1 MIITQVWWDK
11 ECDVHFLIGVF
22 THGYGRYDIIRDDP
36 SLCFTK
42 RIAEAKKDC
51 AIEEPS
57 GGEVTKMKIDNDEEG
72 DGEAIVEVGVEVEDG
87 VPMDVSVDKD
97 ISYQSITA
105 ARGSVEKGAGA
116 VPPSQ
121 DAVVMRDID
130 DEVEVDAEVEG
141 YREEKEDRKRY
152 RDSDGD
158 REREREKDKDEEK
171 DEEPGDDEVDNED
184 DGEGEE
190 KLTLKLVL
198 NKRPS
203 QSPSPAPGPG
213 PEGKYAVHA
222 MPDPRTL
229 NR

>member
-1 MIITQVWWDK
+1 MMIIQVWWDK

-36 SLCFTK
+36 SLCFGK

-51 AIEEPS
+51 AIEEPL
-57 GGEVTKMKIDNDEEG
+57 GGEVMKMKIDNDEEG
-72 DGEAIVEVGVEVEDG
+72 DGEAIVEAEVEDV

-97 ISYQSITA
+97 VSYQSETA
-105 ARGSVEKGAGA
+105 ARGSVEEGA

-130 DEVEVDAEVEG
+130 DEVDAEVEG
-141 YREEKEDRKRY
+141 YREEKEDSKRY
-152 RDSDGD
+152 RDS
-158 REREREKDKDEEK
+158 EREREKDKDKDEEK
-171 DEEPGDDEVDNED
+171 DEEAGDDEVDNED